1 MFDSLDQLMAWRNS
15 PQYKEDRKIS
25 DKYATVEAYAV
36 EGVMD

>member
-15 PQYKEDRKIS
+15 PQYKENRKIS